1 MGGLLAALVVAAV
14 CVRVMAGDVSCSVCG
29 RSGDAPYG
37 MTLPDGRGVCQAC
50 SATAV
55 TDPEVAGG
63 IFQNVVRM
71 VEGILRLEVARTDS
85 IRLIHADE
93 MSRLSRVPSPRRG
106 EGQGEGRREWTA
118 GLFVRRTASSRRG
131 DLQVAH
137 DVYLLSG
144 LPFKM
149 AYGVLSHEYA
159 HAWQAQNARPD
170 LTDEA
175 REGFAEW
182 VAYKVLAFHNYTEE
196 AERLKFKPAP
206 YGTGLARMLAIEAGS
221 TDANGMI
228 VPGGPESV
236 IASVR
241 R

>member
-1 MGGLLAALVVAAV
+1 MLVLAAFVFAAEP
-14 CVRVMAGDVSCSVCG
+14 CSVCG

-37 MTLPDGRGVCQAC
+37 MTLPDGRGICQVCA
-50 SATAV
+50 ATAV

-63 IFQNVVRM
+63 VFQNVVRM
-71 VEGILRLEVARTDS
+71 VEGILRLEVAHTDS
-85 IRLIHADE
+85 VRLIHADE
-93 MSRLSRVPSPRRG
+93 MSRLTGKGSRS
-106 EGQGEGRREWTA
+106 REWTA
-118 GLFVRRTASSRRG
+118 GLFTK
-131 DLQVAH
+131 H
-137 DVYLLSG
+137 DKTHAVYLLSG

-159 HAWQAQNARPD
+159 HAWQALNARAN
-170 LTDEA
+170 LTDEE

-196 AERLKFKPAP
+196 AEHLKAKPAP

-228 VPGGPESV
+228 VPGGPDAV
-236 IASVR
+236 IASIR